1 MDKDFN
7 EIGKIL
13 VASESASK
21 LYSHYSGKQKAGFLR
36 QIAEEIEHLGDNLIE
51 TAANESHLPLARL
64 TGERARTTGQLR
76 LFAEFLEEGSW
87 VDAVIDLAI
96 PDRQPLPKV
105 DLRKM
110 LVPIGPVVVFGA
122 SNFPLAFS
130 TAGGDT
136 TSALAA
142 GCPVIVKGHPA
153 HIKTS
158 TLVAS
163 AIQAAAL
170 KTKMPTGVFAHVE
183 GGIEVGQFLTQHP
196 SIKSVAFTGSYTA
209 GKSLFDL
216 ANKRKQPIS
225 VFAEMGSV
233 NPVILFPAALKER
246 SEALA
251 TQLADAVTLGVGQF
265 CTNPGLLIG
274 LESEEF
280 TAFMNH
286 FSSKMMQKNAA
297 PMLHEGIAQNFE
309 KTVENFSKQ
318 PDINIQMVE
327 KDGNKLNGHPA
338 VGIVSGASFLKNI
351 ILHQEVFGPF
361 SLIVACK
368 DINELNLIMDEL
380 EGQLSITI
388 IAENSDLTTN
398 KSLIETI
405 REKCGR
411 LILNNVP
418 TGVEVTQAM
427 NHGGPFPATTDSRF
441 TSVGTSAILRFVR
454 PLCYQ
459 NFPDDLLP
467 DALKN
472 NNPLAIWRKV
482 NGVLTK

>member
-1 MDKDFN
+1 MDKDFK
-7 EIGKIL
+7 EIGQIL
-13 VASESASK
+13 IASESASK
-21 LYSHYSGKQKAGFLR
+21 LYSHYSGKKKADFLR
-36 QIAEEIEHLGDNLIE
+36 QIAVEIEHLGDNLIE

-76 LFAEFLEEGSW
+76 LFAEYLEEGSW

-110 LVPIGPVVVFGA
+110 LVPIGPVVIFGA

-136 TSALAA
+136 ASALAA
-142 GCPVIVKGHPA
+142 GCSVIVKGHPA

-163 AIQAAAL
+163 AIQSAAL

-196 SIKSVAFTGSYTA
+196 IIKAVAFTGSYTA

-216 ANKRKQPIS
+216 ANKRKQPIP

-233 NPVILFPAALKER
+233 NPVILFPASLKER
-246 SEALA
+246 SESLA
-251 TQLADAVTLGVGQF
+251 TQLADSVTLGVGQF

-274 LESEEF
+274 LESEEL
-280 TAFMNH
+280 TAFSNH
-286 FSSKMMQKNAA
+286 FTCKMMQKNAA

-309 KTVENFSKQ
+309 KTIENFSNQ
-318 PDINIQMVE
+318 QDINIHSIE

-338 VGIVSGASFLKNI
+338 VGIVSGATFLNNI

-368 DINELNLIMDEL
+368 DINELNQIMDEL
-380 EGQLSITI
+380 EGQLTITI
-388 IAENSDLTTN
+388 MAESSDLTSN

-418 TGVEVTQAM
+418 TGVEVTHAM
-427 NHGGPFPATTDSRF
+427 NHGGPFPATTDTRF

-467 DALKN
+467 DALKD
-472 NNPLAIWRKV
+472 NNPLSIWRKI

>member
-1 MDKDFN
+1 
-7 EIGKIL
+7 
-13 VASESASK
+13 
-21 LYSHYSGKQKAGFLR
+21 
-36 QIAEEIEHLGDNLIE
+36 
-51 TAANESHLPLARL
+51 
-64 TGERARTTGQLR
+64 
-76 LFAEFLEEGSW
+76 
-87 VDAVIDLAI
+87 
-96 PDRQPLPKV
+96 
-105 DLRKM
+105 
-110 LVPIGPVVVFGA
+110 
-122 SNFPLAFS
+122 
-130 TAGGDT
+130 
-136 TSALAA
+136 LAA
-142 GCPVIVKGHPA
+142 GCSVIVKGHPA

-163 AIQAAAL
+163 AIQSAAL

-196 SIKSVAFTGSYTA
+196 IIKAVAFTGSYTA

-216 ANKRKQPIS
+216 ANKRKQPIP

-233 NPVILFPAALKER
+233 NPVILFPASLKER
-246 SEALA
+246 SESLA
-251 TQLADAVTLGVGQF
+251 TQLADSVTLGVGQF

-274 LESEEF
+274 LESEEL
-280 TAFMNH
+280 TAFSNH
-286 FSSKMMQKNAA
+286 FTCKMMQKNAA

-309 KTVENFSKQ
+309 KTIENFSNLQ
-318 PDINIQMVE
+318 DINIHSIE

-338 VGIVSGASFLKNI
+338 VGIVSGATFLNNI

-368 DINELNLIMDEL
+368 DINELNQIMDEL
-380 EGQLSITI
+380 KGQLTITI
-388 IAENSDLTTN
+388 MAESSDLTSN
-398 KSLIETI
+398 KSLLETI

-418 TGVEVTQAM
+418 TGVEVTHAM
-427 NHGGPFPATTDSRF
+427 NHGGPFPATTDTRF

-467 DALKN
+467 DALKD
-472 NNPLAIWRKV
+472 NNPLSIWRKI

>member
-1 MDKDFN
+1 MDKDFK
-7 EIGKIL
+7 EIGQIL
-13 VASESASK
+13 IASESASK
-21 LYSHYSGKQKAGFLR
+21 LYSHYSGKKKADFLR
-36 QIAEEIEHLGDNLIE
+36 QIAVEIEHLGDNLIE

-76 LFAEFLEEGSW
+76 LFAEYLEEGSW

-110 LVPIGPVVVFGA
+110 LVPIGPVVIFGA

-136 TSALAA
+136 ASALAA
-142 GCPVIVKGHPA
+142 GCSVIVKGHPA

-158 TLVAS
+158 SLVAS
-163 AIQAAAL
+163 AIQSAVL

-196 SIKSVAFTGSYTA
+196 IIKAVAFTGSYTA

-216 ANKRKQPIS
+216 ANKRKQPIP
-225 VFAEMGSV
+225 VFAEMGSI
-233 NPVILFPAALKER
+233 NPVILFPASLKER
-246 SEALA
+246 SESLA
-251 TQLADAVTLGVGQF
+251 TQLADSVTLGVGQF

-274 LESEEF
+274 LESEEL
-280 TAFMNH
+280 TAFSNH
-286 FSSKMMQKNAA
+286 FTCKMMQKNAA

-309 KTVENFSKQ
+309 KTIENFSNQ
-318 PDINIQMVE
+318 QDINIHSIE

-338 VGIVSGASFLKNI
+338 VGIVSGATFLNNI

-368 DINELNLIMDEL
+368 DINELNQIMDEL
-380 EGQLSITI
+380 EGQLTITI
-388 IAENSDLTTN
+388 MAESSDLTSN
-398 KSLIETI
+398 KSLLETI

-418 TGVEVTQAM
+418 TGVEVTHAM
-427 NHGGPFPATTDSRF
+427 NHGGPFPATTDTRF

-467 DALKN
+467 DALKD
-472 NNPLAIWRKV
+472 NNPLSIWRKI

>member
-1 MDKDFN
+1 MDKDFK
-7 EIGKIL
+7 EIGQIL

-21 LYSHYSGKQKAGFLR
+21 LYSHYSGKQKADFLR
-36 QIAEEIEHLGDNLIE
+36 QIAVEIEHLGDNLIE

-136 TSALAA
+136 ASALAA

-170 KTKMPTGVFAHVE
+170 KTKMPAGVFAHVE

-216 ANKRKQPIS
+216 ANKRKQPIP

-246 SEALA
+246 SESLA

-286 FSSKMMQKNAA
+286 FTSKMMQKNAA

-338 VGIVSGASFLKNI
+338 VGIVTGTSFLKNI

-380 EGQLSITI
+380 EGQLTITI
-388 IAENSDLTTN
+388 MAESSDLTTN

-427 NHGGPFPATTDSRF
+427 NHGGPFPATTDIRF

>member
-1 MDKDFN
+1 M
-7 EIGKIL
+7 
-13 VASESASK
+13 
-21 LYSHYSGKQKAGFLR
+21 
-36 QIAEEIEHLGDNLIE
+36 
-51 TAANESHLPLARL
+51 
-64 TGERARTTGQLR
+64 
-76 LFAEFLEEGSW
+76 
-87 VDAVIDLAI
+87 
-96 PDRQPLPKV
+96 
-105 DLRKM
+105 
-110 LVPIGPVVVFGA
+110 
-122 SNFPLAFS
+122 
-130 TAGGDT
+130 
-136 TSALAA
+136 
-142 GCPVIVKGHPA
+142 PA
-153 HIKTS
+153 
-158 TLVAS
+158 
-163 AIQAAAL
+163 
-170 KTKMPTGVFAHVE
+170 GVFAHVE

-216 ANKRKQPIS
+216 ANKRKQPIP

-274 LESEEF
+274 LESEEL
-280 TAFMNH
+280 TAFSNH
-286 FSSKMMQKNAA
+286 FTSKMMQKNAA

-327 KDGNKLNGHPA
+327 KDDNKLNGHPA
-338 VGIVSGASFLKNI
+338 VGIVSGATFLKNT

-368 DINELNLIMDEL
+368 DLNELNRIMDEL
-380 EGQLSITI
+380 EGQLTITI
-388 IAENSDLTTN
+388 MAESSDLTTN

-405 REKCGR
+405 RDKCGR

-467 DALKN
+467 DALKD
-472 NNPLAIWRKV
+472 NNPLGIWRKV
-482 NGVLTK
+482 NGILTK

>member
-1 MDKDFN
+1 MDKDFK
-7 EIGKIL
+7 EIGQIL
-13 VASESASK
+13 IASESASK
-21 LYSHYSGKQKAGFLR
+21 LYSHYSGKKKADFLR
-36 QIAEEIEHLGDNLIE
+36 QIAVEIEHLGDNLIE

-76 LFAEFLEEGSW
+76 LFAEYLEEGSW

-110 LVPIGPVVVFGA
+110 LVPIGPVVIFGA

-136 TSALAA
+136 ASALAA
-142 GCPVIVKGHPA
+142 GCSVIVKGHPA

-163 AIQAAAL
+163 AIQSAAL

-196 SIKSVAFTGSYTA
+196 IIKAVAFTGSYTA

-216 ANKRKQPIS
+216 ANKRKQPIP

-233 NPVILFPAALKER
+233 NPVILFPASLKER
-246 SEALA
+246 SESLA
-251 TQLADAVTLGVGQF
+251 TQLADSVTLGVGQF

-274 LESEEF
+274 LESEEL
-280 TAFMNH
+280 TAFSNH
-286 FSSKMMQKNAA
+286 FTCKMMQKNAA

-309 KTVENFSKQ
+309 KTIENFSNLQ
-318 PDINIQMVE
+318 DINIHSIE

-338 VGIVSGASFLKNI
+338 VGIVSGATFLNNI

-368 DINELNLIMDEL
+368 DINELNQIMDEL
-380 EGQLSITI
+380 KGQLTITI
-388 IAENSDLTTN
+388 MAESSDLTSN
-398 KSLIETI
+398 KSLLETI

-418 TGVEVTQAM
+418 TGVEVTHAM
-427 NHGGPFPATTDSRF
+427 NHGGPFPATTDTRF

-467 DALKN
+467 DALKD
-472 NNPLAIWRKV
+472 NNPLSIWRKI

>member
-1 MDKDFN
+1 MDKDFK
-7 EIGKIL
+7 EIGQIL
-13 VASESASK
+13 IASESASK
-21 LYSHYSGKQKAGFLR
+21 LYSHYSGKKKADFLR
-36 QIAEEIEHLGDNLIE
+36 QIAVEIEHLGDNLIE

-76 LFAEFLEEGSW
+76 LFAEYLEEGSW

-110 LVPIGPVVVFGA
+110 LVPIGPVVIFGA

-136 TSALAA
+136 ASALAA
-142 GCPVIVKGHPA
+142 GCSVIVKGHPA

-163 AIQAAAL
+163 AIQSAAL

-196 SIKSVAFTGSYTA
+196 IIKAVAFTGSYTA

-216 ANKRKQPIS
+216 ANKRKQPIP

-233 NPVILFPAALKER
+233 NPVILFPASLKER
-246 SEALA
+246 SESLA
-251 TQLADAVTLGVGQF
+251 TQLADSVTLGVGQF

-274 LESEEF
+274 LESEEL
-280 TAFMNH
+280 TAFSNH
-286 FSSKMMQKNAA
+286 FTCKMMQKNAA

-309 KTVENFSKQ
+309 KTIENFSNQ
-318 PDINIQMVE
+318 QDINIHSIE

-338 VGIVSGASFLKNI
+338 VGIVSGATFLNNI

-368 DINELNLIMDEL
+368 DINELNQIMDEL
-380 EGQLSITI
+380 KGQLTITI
-388 IAENSDLTTN
+388 MAESSDLTSN

-418 TGVEVTQAM
+418 TGVEVTHAM
-427 NHGGPFPATTDSRF
+427 NHGGPFPATTDTRF

-467 DALKN
+467 DALKD
-472 NNPLAIWRKV
+472 NNPLSIWRKI

>member
-1 MDKDFN
+1 MDKDFK
-7 EIGKIL
+7 EIGQIL
-13 VASESASK
+13 IASESASK
-21 LYSHYSGKQKAGFLR
+21 LYSHYSGKKKADFLR
-36 QIAEEIEHLGDNLIE
+36 QIAVEIEHLGDNLIE

-76 LFAEFLEEGSW
+76 LFAEYLEEGSW

-110 LVPIGPVVVFGA
+110 LVPIGPVVIFGA

-136 TSALAA
+136 ASALAA
-142 GCPVIVKGHPA
+142 GCSVIVKGHPA

-163 AIQAAAL
+163 AIQSAAL

-196 SIKSVAFTGSYTA
+196 IIKAVAFTGSYTA

-216 ANKRKQPIS
+216 ANKRKQPIP

-233 NPVILFPAALKER
+233 NPVILFPASLKER
-246 SEALA
+246 SESLA
-251 TQLADAVTLGVGQF
+251 TQLADSVTLGVGQF

-274 LESEEF
+274 LESEEL
-280 TAFMNH
+280 TAFSNH
-286 FSSKMMQKNAA
+286 FTCKMMQKNAA

-309 KTVENFSKQ
+309 KTIENFSNQ
-318 PDINIQMVE
+318 QDINIHSIE

-338 VGIVSGASFLKNI
+338 VGIVSGATFLNNI

-368 DINELNLIMDEL
+368 DINELNQIMDEL
-380 EGQLSITI
+380 EGQLTITI
-388 IAENSDLTTN
+388 MAESSDLTSN
-398 KSLIETI
+398 KSLLETI

-418 TGVEVTQAM
+418 TGVEVTHAM
-427 NHGGPFPATTDSRF
+427 NHGGPFPATTDTRF

-467 DALKN
+467 DALKD
-472 NNPLAIWRKV
+472 NNPLSIWRKI

>member
-1 MDKDFN
+1 MDKDFK
-7 EIGKIL
+7 EIGQIL
-13 VASESASK
+13 IASESASK
-21 LYSHYSGKQKAGFLR
+21 LYSHYSGKKKADFLR
-36 QIAEEIEHLGDNLIE
+36 QIAVEIEHLGDNLIE

-76 LFAEFLEEGSW
+76 LFAEYLEEGSW

-110 LVPIGPVVVFGA
+110 LVPIGPVVIFGA

-136 TSALAA
+136 ASALAA
-142 GCPVIVKGHPA
+142 GCSVIVKGHPA

-163 AIQAAAL
+163 AIQSAAL

-196 SIKSVAFTGSYTA
+196 IIKAVAFTGSYTA

-216 ANKRKQPIS
+216 ANKRKQPIP

-233 NPVILFPAALKER
+233 NPVILFPASLKER
-246 SEALA
+246 SESLA
-251 TQLADAVTLGVGQF
+251 TQLADSVTLGVGQF

-274 LESEEF
+274 LESEEL
-280 TAFMNH
+280 TAFSNH
-286 FSSKMMQKNAA
+286 FTCKMMQKNAA

-309 KTVENFSKQ
+309 KTIENFSNQ
-318 PDINIQMVE
+318 QDINIHSIE

-338 VGIVSGASFLKNI
+338 VGIVSGATFLNNI

-368 DINELNLIMDEL
+368 DINELNQIMDEL
-380 EGQLSITI
+380 KGQLTITI
-388 IAENSDLTTN
+388 MAESSDLTSN
-398 KSLIETI
+398 KSLLETI

-418 TGVEVTQAM
+418 TGVEVTHAM
-427 NHGGPFPATTDSRF
+427 NHGGPFPATTDTRF

-467 DALKN
+467 DALKD
-472 NNPLAIWRKV
+472 NNPLSIWRKI

>member
-1 MDKDFN
+1 MDKDFK
-7 EIGKIL
+7 EIGQIL
-13 VASESASK
+13 IASERASNR
-21 LYSHYSGKQKAGFLR
+21 YSHYSGNKKADFLR
-36 QIAEEIEHLGDNLIE
+36 QIAVEIEHLGDNLIE

-76 LFAEFLEEGSW
+76 LFAEYLEEGSW

-110 LVPIGPVVVFGA
+110 LVPIGPVVIFGA

-136 TSALAA
+136 ASALAA
-142 GCPVIVKGHPA
+142 GCSVIVKGHPA

-163 AIQAAAL
+163 AIQSAAL

-196 SIKSVAFTGSYTA
+196 IIKAVAFTGSYTA

-216 ANKRKQPIS
+216 ANKRKQPIP

-233 NPVILFPAALKER
+233 NPVILFPASLKER
-246 SEALA
+246 SESLA
-251 TQLADAVTLGVGQF
+251 TQLADSVTLGVGQF

-274 LESEEF
+274 LESEEL
-280 TAFMNH
+280 TAFSNH
-286 FSSKMMQKNAA
+286 FTCKMMQKNAA

-309 KTVENFSKQ
+309 KTIENFSNQ
-318 PDINIQMVE
+318 QDINIHSIE

-338 VGIVSGASFLKNI
+338 VGIVSGATFLNNI

-368 DINELNLIMDEL
+368 DINELNQIMDEL
-380 EGQLSITI
+380 EGQLTITI
-388 IAENSDLTTN
+388 MAESSDLTSN
-398 KSLIETI
+398 KSLLETI

-418 TGVEVTQAM
+418 TGVEVTHAM
-427 NHGGPFPATTDSRF
+427 NHGGPFPATTDTRF

-467 DALKN
+467 DALKD
-472 NNPLAIWRKV
+472 NNPLSIWRKI

>member
-1 MDKDFN
+1 MDKDFK
-7 EIGKIL
+7 EIGQIL

-21 LYSHYSGKQKAGFLR
+21 LYSHYSGKKKADFLR
-36 QIAEEIEHLGDNLIE
+36 QIAVEIEHLGDNLIE

-76 LFAEFLEEGSW
+76 LFAEYLEEGSW

-110 LVPIGPVVVFGA
+110 LVPIGPVVIFGA

-136 TSALAA
+136 ASALAA
-142 GCPVIVKGHPA
+142 GCSVIVKGHPA

-163 AIQAAAL
+163 AIQSAAL

-196 SIKSVAFTGSYTA
+196 IIKAVAFTGSYTA

-216 ANKRKQPIS
+216 ANKRKQPIP

-233 NPVILFPAALKER
+233 NPVILFPASLKER
-246 SEALA
+246 SESLA
-251 TQLADAVTLGVGQF
+251 TQLADSVTLGVGQF

-274 LESEEF
+274 LESEEL
-280 TAFMNH
+280 TAFSNH
-286 FSSKMMQKNAA
+286 FTCKMMQKNAA

-309 KTVENFSKQ
+309 KTIENFSNQ
-318 PDINIQMVE
+318 QDINIHSIE

-338 VGIVSGASFLKNI
+338 VGIVSGATFLNNI

-368 DINELNLIMDEL
+368 DINELNQIMDEL
-380 EGQLSITI
+380 KGQLTITI
-388 IAENSDLTTN
+388 MAESSDLTSN
-398 KSLIETI
+398 KSLLETI

-418 TGVEVTQAM
+418 TGVEVTHAM
-427 NHGGPFPATTDSRF
+427 NHGGPFPATTDTRF

-467 DALKN
+467 DALKD
-472 NNPLAIWRKV
+472 NNPLSIWRKI